1 MMIILSLNMRGI
13 GGTLKQQAL
22 KRMFF
27 VYKPDVVMIQES
39 MRSRSKS
46 IEIFSSISKGW
57 KSCSIDAEGLS
68 KGLVTGW
75 NANFDALSTHT
86 LDEGYIILE
95 DKIEELGKV
104 FKLVN
109 LYGPY
114 GDRKPY

>member
-39 MRSRSKS
+39 MRSRSKA

-75 NANFDALSTHT
+75 NANFDALST
-86 LDEGYIILE
+86 LILE
-95 DKIEELGKV
+95 DKVEELRKV

-114 GDRKPY
+114 GGRKPY

>member
-1 MMIILSLNMRGI
+1 M
-13 GGTLKQQAL
+13 
-22 KRMFF
+22 
-27 VYKPDVVMIQES
+27 
-39 MRSRSKS
+39 
-46 IEIFSSISKGW
+46 
-57 KSCSIDAEGLS
+57 
-68 KGLVTGW
+68 TGW

-95 DKIEELGKV
+95 DKVEELRKV